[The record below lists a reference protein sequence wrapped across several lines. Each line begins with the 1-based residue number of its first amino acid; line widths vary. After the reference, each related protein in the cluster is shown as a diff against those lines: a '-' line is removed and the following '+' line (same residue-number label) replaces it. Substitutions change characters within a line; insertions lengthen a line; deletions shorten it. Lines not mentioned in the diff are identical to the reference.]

1 MGWEWPR
8 LFWWA
13 PRALF
18 GLVPGQVLDRDPVTG
33 LQLTAGSRRMGPGG
47 PTMDIDTGMPGD
59 AGRLAYDMGTGVLV
73 RYQVQTQS
81 TGATIDLSLQSMP

>member
-1 MGWEWPR
+1 
-8 LFWWA
+8 
-13 PRALF
+13 
-18 GLVPGQVLDRDPVTG
+18 
-33 LQLTAGSRRMGPGG
+33 
-47 PTMDIDTGMPGD
+47 MDIDTGMPGD